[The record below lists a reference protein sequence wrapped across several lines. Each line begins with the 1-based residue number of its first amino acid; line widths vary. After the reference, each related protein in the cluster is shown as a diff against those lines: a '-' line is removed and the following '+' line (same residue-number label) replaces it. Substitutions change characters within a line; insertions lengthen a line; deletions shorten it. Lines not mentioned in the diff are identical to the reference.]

1 MKKTL
6 LIAFQFLALCLVVTA
21 GVSAAGGR
29 AADQPDPRKLE
40 IAKTAEAFVAAF
52 QAGDAKAVA
61 AFWTDD
67 GDFVDIGGRVIKGRP
82 AIEADFADLF
92 RQNKGLK
99 VHIHIEQVR
108 FPSADTAI
116 EDGVSSV
123 HGPAGTLPNRAK
135 YTNILVKKDGK
146 WLLSSVREAAYTPPS
161 NRDKLQGLEWL
172 IGEWADTANAG
183 HTARVIFDWTP
194 DQNFI
199 FSMKAVQVGDAALD
213 NGSQRI
219 GWDPIAKNIRSWNF
233 EADGGFGESVW
244 TKTNDTTWT
253 IKTTSVLV
261 SGHKATWTG
270 IVTQVDADTVTW
282 QMKEQTVDGNA
293 TPDGPVVTLK
303 RVK

>member
-1 MKKTL
+1 
-6 LIAFQFLALCLVVTA
+6 
-21 GVSAAGGR
+21 
-29 AADQPDPRKLE
+29 
-40 IAKTAEAFVAAF
+40 
-52 QAGDAKAVA
+52 
-61 AFWTDD
+61 
-67 GDFVDIGGRVIKGRP
+67 
-82 AIEADFADLF
+82 
-92 RQNKGLK
+92 
-99 VHIHIEQVR
+99 
-108 FPSADTAI
+108 
-116 EDGVSSV
+116 
-123 HGPAGTLPNRAK
+123 
-135 YTNILVKKDGK
+135 
-146 WLLSSVREAAYTPPS
+146 
-161 NRDKLQGLEWL
+161 
-172 IGEWADTANAG
+172 
-183 HTARVIFDWTP
+183 VIFDWTP

-199 FSMKAVQVGDAALD
+199 FSMKAVQVGDAMLD

-253 IKTTSVLV
+253 IKTTSVLT